1 MTLGELKAKRRANLE
16 LTKPEIAYLGKMENA
31 FHYDEMEIPKLEL
44 MTDEE
49 VEAFQLQSIKEW
61 GKQFNSKN
69 K

>member
-16 LTKPEIAYLGKMENA
+16 LTKQEIAYLEKMENA
-31 FHYDEMEIPKLEL
+31 FHYDGMEIPELEL

-49 VEAFQLQSIKEW
+49 VEAFQLQSLKEW

>member
-16 LTKPEIAYLGKMENA
+16 LTKQEIAYLEKMENA
-31 FHYDEMEIPKLEL
+31 FHYDEMEIPKHEL

-61 GKQFNSKN
+61 GKQLNSKN